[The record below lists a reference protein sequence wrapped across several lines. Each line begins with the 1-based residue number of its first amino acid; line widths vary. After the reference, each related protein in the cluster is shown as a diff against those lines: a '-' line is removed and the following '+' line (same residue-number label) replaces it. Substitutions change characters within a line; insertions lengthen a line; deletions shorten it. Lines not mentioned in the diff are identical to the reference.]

1 MTEAPLH
8 FVVPGSI
15 DQRTGG
21 YLYDARMVAEM
32 RAAGRRVQVQ
42 ELAGRFPDADDAARE
57 GMDAALTGMPDSACV
72 VIDGLAGGG
81 LPGVLD
87 RHADRL
93 RLVALVHHPLAEET
107 GLSGEEA
114 ARFARLERE
123 ALASCRGVVVTSA
136 FTRSRVEAY
145 GVPPERVRVAVPG
158 TEPAERAV
166 GPGADAPPALL
177 CVASLTRRKGHTV
190 LLEALH
196 RVRDLPWTCSF
207 AGSGSLAPEYA
218 RTVST
223 LASALELGDRV
234 TFLGEL
240 AMAAL
245 DRVYHT
251 SSVFV
256 LASHYEGYGMA
267 LTEAMARGLPVV
279 STTGGAIP
287 YTVPGEAGVLVEP
300 GDADALAGALRAVLT
315 DEGGL
320 LKRLRSGAARVATTL
335 PDWNRAGRDFM
346 AAVEHAARGGV
357 MGQGRAVAS

>member
-32 RAAGRRVQVQ
+32 RAAGRRVQVH
-42 ELAGRFPDADDAARE
+42 ELAGRFPEADEIATE
-57 GMDAALTGMPDSACV
+57 GMDGALGAMPDAACV

-81 LPGVLD
+81 LPGVLE
-87 RHADRL
+87 RHAHRL
-93 RLVALVHHPLAEET
+93 RLVALVHHPLADET
-107 GLSGEEA
+107 GLSEEAA
-114 ARFARLERE
+114 ARFARWERE
-123 ALASCRGVVVTSA
+123 ALASCRGVVVTSP
-136 FTRSRVEAY
+136 FTRSRLEAY

-177 CVASLTRRKGHTV
+177 CVASLTPRKGHPV

-196 RVRDLPWTCSF
+196 QVRDLPWTCAF
-207 AGSGSLAPEYA
+207 AGSGSLAPDHA
-218 RTVST
+218 RMVSKR
-223 LASALELGDRV
+223 ASALGLGERV
-234 TFLGEL
+234 AFLGEL

-287 YTVPGEAGVLVEP
+287 YTVPREAGVLVDP
-300 GDADALAGALRAVLT
+300 GDPDALAMALRAVLT

-320 LKRLRSGAARVATTL
+320 LERLRVGAAGVATTL
-335 PDWNRAGRDFM
+335 PDWNRAGHDFA
-346 AAVEHAARGGV
+346 AAVDQAALGGV
-357 MGQGRAVAS
+357 MGPGRAVAS